1 MGCPLRVRAST
12 LRAAFTLL
20 ALSTAWACSGGN
32 ETGAAGTSGAAAPF
46 TIEVSQTYITV
57 ENRTGLPL
65 AGGQMEIIP
74 AGVLPP
80 FKSTLPRIENGAKRD
95 VMLNTFRASDGTP
108 FNRARAR
115 ARTVKVTAKDLN
127 GAVHELEV
135 PFE

>member
-12 LRAAFTLL
+12 LRATFTLL

-32 ETGAAGTSGAAAPF
+32 PEAGAAGTGGAEPF

-80 FKSTLPRIENGAKRD
+80 FKSPLPRIETGAKRE
-95 VMLNTFRASDGTP
+95 VMLNTFRASDGTV
-108 FNRARAR
+108 FNRGRAR
-115 ARTVKVTAKDLN
+115 ARTVKISAKDLN
-127 GAVHELEV
+127 GAVHEQEV